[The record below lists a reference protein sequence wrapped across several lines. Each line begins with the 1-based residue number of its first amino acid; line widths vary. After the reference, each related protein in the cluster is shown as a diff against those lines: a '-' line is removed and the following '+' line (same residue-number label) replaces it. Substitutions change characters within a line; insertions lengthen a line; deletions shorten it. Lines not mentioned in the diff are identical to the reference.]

1 MRCENSVCMVA
12 ERSFLLDAES
22 GYAGSEYEEGGGA
35 GVDGAIVHG
44 LM

>member
-1 MRCENSVCMVA
+1 MVA

-22 GYAGSEYEEGGGA
+22 GYAGSEYEEGGRA